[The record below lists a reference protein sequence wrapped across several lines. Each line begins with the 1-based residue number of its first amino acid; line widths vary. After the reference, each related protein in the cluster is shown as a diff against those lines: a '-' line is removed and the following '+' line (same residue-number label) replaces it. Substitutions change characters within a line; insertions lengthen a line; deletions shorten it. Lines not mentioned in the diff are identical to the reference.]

1 MKSKLAEPLPSSAV
15 TPATRNTK
23 FDPIELEILW
33 KRLISV
39 VDEASAAFV
48 RTCFSTLVRD
58 GNDFAIVLTDAQG
71 RSLAQS
77 TMSLPGFIGCLP
89 ATVRHFLEKFPADTM
104 KPGDVF
110 ITNDPWKGSGHV
122 HDVTTATPIFNKGK
136 LVAFAAVVSHLPDI
150 GGKLRSNSSREIY
163 EEGLQIPLMKL
174 FDAGQPNEI
183 LIEIIA
189 QNVRVPEQGMG
200 DIYAQISGCRTMGER
215 LQGLLETVNLD
226 DLGAEVRM
234 RSENAMRE
242 AIRAIPDGVY
252 RSSVQHDGFDE
263 PIRIECKLTVRGE
276 EIDIDYTGTS
286 PQLPHALNVVP
297 IYTFAYTV
305 YGLKALLC
313 PDIPNN
319 EGSFLPIST
328 SAPLGSLLNPTYPA
342 ASGGRSA
349 IGHLLPAAVFK
360 ALAGVL
366 PNKVWASGS
375 PNSSMTMSGEYR
387 KKRFAV
393 VNFLNAGQG
402 ATSRRPGFSALSFP
416 ANLGNTPVEMMETLA
431 PIRVLRREIRLGSG
445 GEGHHAGG
453 CGISLEFEML
463 PDASEVTASFLM
475 TQLKTPTTGLAGG
488 GSGKPGQ
495 LVINGEKTD
504 PTAPRVLKAGDR
516 ILMETAGGG
525 GYGPRPAAPK
535 STKKEAFHHD

>member
-1 MKSKLAEPLPSSAV
+1 MENLVAERAPSRAGAVESRSA
-15 TPATRNTK
+15 R
-23 FDPIELEILW
+23 FDAIELEILW

-89 ATVRHFLEKFPADTM
+89 ATVRHFLEKFPVETI

-122 HDVTTATPIFNKGK
+122 HDVTTATPIFHKGE

-163 EEGLQIPLMKL
+163 EEGLQIPLMRLLDGGK
-174 FDAGQPNEI
+174 PNDI
-183 LIEIIA
+183 LIEIIS
-189 QNVRVPEQGMG
+189 QNIRVPEQGMG
-200 DIYAQISGCRTMGER
+200 DIWAQVSGCRTMGER
-215 LQGLLETVNLD
+215 LQGLLDAVDLD
-226 DLGAEVRM
+226 DLGAEVRL
-234 RSENAMRE
+234 RSEMAMRD
-242 AIRAIPDGVY
+242 AIRQIPDGVY
-252 RSSVQHDGFDE
+252 RSTVQHDGFDK
-263 PIRIECKLTVRGE
+263 PIIIQCELTVKGD
-276 EIDIDYTGTS
+276 EISIDYAGTS

-328 SAPLGSLLNPTYPA
+328 KAPLGSLLNPTYPA

-366 PNKVWASGS
+366 PEKVWASGS
-375 PNSSMTMSGEYR
+375 PNSSVTMSGEYR
-387 KKRFAV
+387 NKRFAV

-402 ATSRRPGFSALSFP
+402 ATARREGFSALSFP

-431 PIRVLRREIRLGSG
+431 PIRVLRREIRRGSG
-445 GEGHHAGG
+445 GEGVNRGG
-453 CGISLEFEML
+453 GGISFEFDIL
-463 PDASEVTASFLM
+463 PDASDVMASFLM
-475 TQLKTPTTGLAGG
+475 TQLKAPTSGLAGG
-488 GSGKPGQ
+488 GAGKPGR
-495 LVINGEKTD
+495 LLINGSQVD
-504 PTAPRVLKAGDR
+504 PTEPRVLKAGDR

-525 GYGPRPAAPK
+525 GYGGPAN
-535 STKKEAFHHD
+535 

>member
-1 MKSKLAEPLPSSAV
+1 MDKIEQSALASHDKKTS
-15 TPATRNTK
+15 N

-58 GNDFAIVLTDAQG
+58 GNDFAIVLTDVQG

-89 ATVRHFLEKFPADTM
+89 ATVRHFIERYPVETM

-122 HDVTTATPIFNKGK
+122 HDVTTATPIFHRGK
-136 LVAFAAVVSHLPDI
+136 IVAFAAVVSHLPDI

-163 EEGLQIPLMKL
+163 EEGLQIPIMKL
-174 FDAGQPNEI
+174 LDDGKPNEI
-183 LIEIIA
+183 LIKMIQ
-189 QNVRVPEQGMG
+189 QNIRVPEQGLG
-200 DIYAQISGCRTMGER
+200 DIWAQVSGCRTMGER
-215 LQGLLETVNLD
+215 LHGLLD
-226 DLGAEVRM
+226 IIDIDALGAEVRR
-234 RSENAMRE
+234 RSEAAMRK
-242 AIRAIPDGVY
+242 AICQIPDGVY
-252 RSSVQHDGFDE
+252 RSTVQHDGFEE
-263 PIRIECKLTVRGE
+263 PITINCELTVKGD
-276 EIDIDYTGTS
+276 EIAVDYAGTS

-328 SAPLGSLLNPTYPA
+328 AAPLGSLLNPTFPA
-342 ASGGRSA
+342 ASGGRSQ

-360 ALAGVL
+360 ALADVL
-366 PNKVWASGS
+366 PDKVWASGS
-375 PNSSMTMSGEYR
+375 PNSSLTMSGEYR
-387 KKRFAV
+387 SKRFAV

-402 ATSRRPGFSALSFP
+402 ATAHRNGFSALSFP

-431 PIRVLRREIRLGSG
+431 PIRVLRREIRRGSG
-445 GEGHHAGG
+445 GAGKHQGG
-453 CGISLEFEML
+453 CGISFEFDVL
-463 PDASEVTASFLM
+463 PDAPELMASFLM
-475 TQLKTPTTGLAGG
+475 TQLKSPTAGLAGG
-488 GSGKPGQ
+488 GVGKPGQ
-495 LVINGEKTD
+495 LVLNGERID
-504 PTAPRVLKAGDR
+504 PTMPKVLKARDHV
-516 ILMETAGGG
+516 LMETAGGG
-525 GYGPRPAAPK
+525 GYGQ
-535 STKKEAFHHD
+535 SS

>member
-1 MKSKLAEPLPSSAV
+1 MSSLRAE
-15 TPATRNTK
+15 TRPAAGAAANTR

-39 VDEASAAFV
+39 VDEAAAAFV

-89 ATVRHFLEKFPADTM
+89 ATVRHFLDKFPAATM

-110 ITNDPWKGSGHV
+110 ITNDPWKGSGHI
-122 HDVTTATPIFNKGK
+122 HDVTTATPIFRDGR

-163 EEGLQIPLMKL
+163 EEGLQIPLMRL
-174 FDAGQPNEI
+174 LDGGEPNQI
-183 LIEIIA
+183 LIEMIS
-189 QNVRVPEQGMG
+189 QNIRVPEQGMG
-200 DIYAQISGCRTMGER
+200 DIWAQVSACRMMADR
-215 LQGLLETVNLD
+215 LQGLLDTVKLD
-226 DLGAEVRM
+226 DLGAEVRR
-234 RSENAMRE
+234 RSENAMRD
-242 AIRAIPDGVY
+242 AIRQIPDGVY
-252 RSSVQHDGFDE
+252 RSTVQHDGFEAPLVIECALKVDGD
-263 PIRIECKLTVRGE
+263 RIE
-276 EIDIDYTGTS
+276 IDYAGTS
-286 PQLPHALNVVP
+286 PQLARALNVVP

-328 SAPLGSLLNPTYPA
+328 QAPLGSLLNPTYPA

-360 ALAGVL
+360 ALAEVL
-366 PNKVWASGS
+366 PDKVWASGS

-387 KKRFAV
+387 GKRFAV

-402 ATSRRPGFSALSFP
+402 ATARRAGFSALSFP
-416 ANLGNTPVEMMETLA
+416 ANLGNTPVEMMEALA
-431 PIRVLRREIRLGSG
+431 PIRVLRREIRRGSG
-445 GEGHHAGG
+445 GHGKHAGG
-453 CGISLEFEML
+453 CGISFEFDIL
-463 PDASEVTASFLM
+463 ADASEVSASFLM
-475 TQLKTPTTGLAGG
+475 TQLKSSPTGLAGG
-488 GSGKPGQ
+488 GAGKPGR
-495 LVINGEKTD
+495 LVLNGQEVD
-504 PTAPRVLKAGDR
+504 PTEPRVLKGGDR
-516 ILMETAGGG
+516 VLMETAGGG
-525 GYGPRPAAPK
+525 AYGVAQA
-535 STKKEAFHHD
+535 

>member
-1 MKSKLAEPLPSSAV
+1 MMAYATDLHQPRASKSNYDA
-15 TPATRNTK
+15 
-23 FDPIELEILW
+23 IELEILW

-39 VDEASAAFV
+39 VDEAAAAFV

-89 ATVRHFLEKFPADTM
+89 ATVRHFMDKFPADIM

-110 ITNDPWKGSGHV
+110 ITNDPWKGSGHI
-122 HDVTTATPIFNKGK
+122 HDVTTATPIFRDGK

-163 EEGLQIPLMKL
+163 EEGLQIPPMRLL
-174 FDAGQPNEI
+174 DGGSPNDV
-183 LIEIIA
+183 LIEMIT
-189 QNVRVPEQGMG
+189 QNIRVPEQGMG
-200 DIYAQISGCRTMGER
+200 DIWAQVSACRMMSDR
-215 LQGLLETVNLD
+215 LQGLLDSVNLD
-226 DLGAEVRM
+226 DLGAEVRL

-242 AIRAIPDGVY
+242 AIRQIPDGSY
-252 RSSVQHDGFDE
+252 TATVQHDGFE
-263 PIRIECKLTVRGE
+263 APLYIQCKLTVSGDR
-276 EIDIDYTGTS
+276 IDIDYAGTS
-286 PQLPHALNVVP
+286 PQLPRALNVVP

-319 EGSFLPIST
+319 EGSFAPIT
-328 SAPLGSLLNPTYPA
+328 TTAPLGSLLNPTYPA

-360 ALAGVL
+360 ALSEVL
-366 PNKVWASGS
+366 PAKVWASGS

-387 KKRFAV
+387 GERFAV

-402 ATSRRPGFSALSFP
+402 ATSRRAGFSALSFP
-416 ANLGNTPVEMMETLA
+416 ANLGNTPVEMMEALA
-431 PIRVLRREIRLGSG
+431 PIRVLRREIRRGSG
-445 GEGHHAGG
+445 GQGLHAGG
-453 CGISLEFEML
+453 SGISFEYELL
-463 PDASEVTASFLM
+463 PDASDVSASFLM
-475 TQLKTPTTGLAGG
+475 TQLKSAPAGLAGG
-488 GSGKPGQ
+488 GAGHAGR
-495 LVINGEKTD
+495 LLLNGIQTD
-504 PTAPRVLKAGDR
+504 PTEPRVLKAGDR
-516 ILMETAGGG
+516 VLMETAGGG
-525 GYGPRPAAPK
+525 AYGAA
-535 STKKEAFHHD
+535 SA